1 MMQHDTVKKQIIKAL
16 TALGYKAEGGNVHI
30 IKIAYLRYNV
40 YYDNRLIGVWDV
52 QRNTFVD

>member
-1 MMQHDTVKKQIIKAL
+1 MTQQDAVKKQAIKAL

-30 IKIAYLRYNV
+30 EKIAHLRYNV
-40 YYDNRLIGVWDV
+40 YYNDHLIGVWDI